1 MGGIARVSQIQLV
14 QLFFTMA
21 FSALFFGEHID
32 PTTWIFAAG
41 VVVTLAIGR
50 KTAVIASKPVA
61 AARI

>member
-1 MGGIARVSQIQLV
+1 V

-32 PTTWIFAAG
+32 PITWIFAAG

-50 KTAVIASKPVA
+50 KTAVIAPKPVVA
-61 AARI
+61 TRV